1 MGIKRIPN
9 WQYPNIKPAI
19 DDPESITGIKE
30 WMRIHHI
37 EHEEESTA
45 RIEDFE
51 NLVITTLTV
60 TDWIVESS
68 LTLNYLTANRLMSTN
83 SSKVVTSVND
93 LTSWIAG
100 TTDQIVST
108 TDGDGTIT
116 LSLPQDYDVAATP
129 TLGGL
134 TLVNAITEFSTDD
147 TLSGDSD
154 SAVPTEQAVKAYVD
168 GVDHTIYSL
177 VDGTRAFT
185 GVVGGISPTAHPH
198 LATKEYVDDAIGM
211 IIDYQFNNTASDID
225 LESETTYNMEDV
237 IYAGE
242 EELSKSGITAASD
255 QLLFVFATLSGE
267 PGGLDLV
274 HGTYSSHLH
283 LEVTGSGARTVDV
296 YWTLSF
302 IDDDGTNETLLMTSE
317 TREEISG
324 SETAYTIHA
333 VLPADV
339 ELASDKR
346 FLFKFFGN
354 GNSGNNATMIF
365 HVEGIT
371 GTHISIH
378 APSAIFNTIYVR
390 RDGTTPLTGDW
401 DVGNFALSDIAT
413 LGLGTATVPHGGVGW
428 AKLAIDGTSSNA
440 AGPHIQMTVSTDS
453 YPTMQILNYRHDD
466 ISIRFDSYWD
476 GANKSSDAGSNYAIF
491 KVSNLFKIMYDSGV
505 AQGSTLAWNTGLSL
519 NTSGLV
525 TIPGTMAAGTVTG
538 ANVTSGADPGHTHTG
553 GAASDPIPHP
563 FLFLGA

>member
-83 SSKVVTSVND
+83 SSKVATSVND

-168 GVDHTIYSL
+168 GGAGGTLDHGLLTGRDDDDHTLYSL
-177 VDGTRAFT
+177 VDGTRDFS
-185 GVVGGISPTAHPH
+185 GVVVGVSPTAEEH
-198 LATKEYVDDAIGM
+198 LATKEYVDDTIGT

-346 FLFKFFGN
+346 FLFKMFGN
-354 GNSGNNATMIF
+354 GNSGNNATMLY
-365 HVEGIT
+365 HVEGLT
-371 GTHISIH
+371 GTHVSIH
-378 APSAIFNTIYVR
+378 APSSIFNTIYVR
-390 RDGTTPLTGDW
+390 QDGTTPLTANW
-401 DVGNFALSDIAT
+401 DIGNFT
-413 LGLGTATVPHGGVGW
+413 LTANGLT
-428 AKLAIDGTSSNA
+428 IDGTFTDGTASLTGGTGTGFTFTSPTLTTPVLGTPSSGNLSNCTAYEGTAVASTGEGGATKFLREDGAGGASWEAA
-440 AGPHIQMTVSTDS
+440 AG
-453 YPTMQILNYRHDD
+453 
-466 ISIRFDSYWD
+466 
-476 GANKSSDAGSNYAIF
+476 
-491 KVSNLFKIMYDSGV
+491 
-505 AQGSTLAWNTGLSL
+505 
-519 NTSGLV
+519 
-525 TIPGTMAAGTVTG
+525 
-538 ANVTSGADPGHTHTG
+538 G
-553 GAASDPIPHP
+553 GAGESWHP